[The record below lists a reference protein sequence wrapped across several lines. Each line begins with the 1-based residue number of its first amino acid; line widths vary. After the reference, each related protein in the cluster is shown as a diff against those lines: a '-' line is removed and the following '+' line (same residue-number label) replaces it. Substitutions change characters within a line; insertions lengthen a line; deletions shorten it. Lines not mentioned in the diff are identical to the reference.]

1 MKVSFTQAEVEQ
13 IILDYVKTNLSSK
26 FNEIRI
32 SHYYAADYCVV
43 TCAEPETTTDAPKG
57 E

>member
-1 MKVSFTQAEVEQ
+1 MKVSFTQSEVEQ
-13 IILDYVKTNLSSK
+13 IILDYVKANLSSK

-32 SHYYAADYCVV
+32 SHYYSSDYCVV